1 MASAPPSTAP
11 RPAGFARSWIERNF
25 LALGREMRLSYL
37 PPLMVYVAAGISG
50 LTSIVA
56 TFYIKERLG
65 LSAEFLAG
73 LGFWAGLPWAL
84 KVPLGHLVDLIW
96 SWKGALVFVGAGMI
110 TASIAIMIGLLG
122 YTDSMRGLWS
132 VEAWFVLST
141 LLAPIGYVVQDVVA
155 DAMTVEAVPRFDEEG
170 RAIGMTERKS
180 MNTTVQTLGR
190 VAIIGGSVLVSL
202 ANVYLLRGVGDLR
215 EGEKA
220 LAYLRVY
227 ELSLIIPVVSVL
239 GVVLG
244 AALRWRDARR
254 LRAKGFARNEV
265 RRMLNPHGER
275 PPINWWIIG
284 GGLVFAVVSLGVGIG
299 DVAGGQEIVFA
310 ASMAIV
316 LFLMWRI
323 TNELEPDARHV
334 LVGTAALV
342 FVFRAIPGPG
352 AGSTWWMIDQL
363 GFDQQFLAELSLIGS
378 ALTLVGLFVFRRFMA
393 ERSIA
398 YIVGFLTIASTI
410 IGAPVVGM
418 YYGLHHWTAA
428 HTGGFV
434 DARMIVL
441 IDTAIESPLGQ
452 IAMVPMLAWIANSA
466 PDRLKATFFAVM
478 ASFTNLALAAAQL
491 GTKYLNQAFV
501 VTREVKDASG
511 AITTPADYHQLGTL
525 LVLTTVV
532 GFVLPMLAV
541 VFVKAT
547 RFRSA

>member
-11 RPAGFARSWIERNF
+11 RPAGFARSWIDRNF

-96 SWKGALVFVGAGMI
+96 RWKGALVFVGAGMI

-122 YTDSMRGLWS
+122 YSDSMRGFWS
-132 VEAWFVLST
+132 IEAWFVLST

-478 ASFTNLALAAAQL
+478 ASFTNLALAASQL

-525 LVLTTVV
+525 LVLTTVI

>member
-11 RPAGFARSWIERNF
+11 ETTGLARSWIDRNF

-50 LTSIVA
+50 LTAIVG
-56 TFYIKERLG
+56 TFYVKERLG

-84 KVPLGHLVDLIW
+84 KLPLGHLVDLIW
-96 SWKGALVFVGAGMI
+96 RWKGALVFVGAGMI
-110 TASIAIMIGLLG
+110 TASLAIMIGLLG
-122 YTDSMRGLWS
+122 YTDSMRALWS

-155 DAMTVEAVPRFDEEG
+155 DAMTVEAVPRFDAEG
-170 RAIGMTERKS
+170 RPTRMAERKS

-202 ANVYLLRGVGDLR
+202 ANVYMLRGVGDMP
-215 EGEKA
+215 EAEKA

-227 ELSLIIPVVSVL
+227 QMALVIPVVSVL

-244 AALRWRDARR
+244 SALRWRDGRR
-254 LRAKGFARNEV
+254 LIAKGFAKREA

-284 GGLVFAVVSLGVGIG
+284 GGVAFAVVSLGIGIG
-299 DVAGGQEIVFA
+299 NVDGGQEIVFG

-323 TNELEPDARHV
+323 THELEPEARHV

-378 ALTLVGLFVFRRFMA
+378 VLTLAGLFIFRRFMA

-398 YIVGFLTIASTI
+398 YIVGVLTITATV

-428 HTGGFV
+428 HTGGLV

-478 ASFTNLALAAAQL
+478 ASFTNLALAASQL

-511 AITTPADYHQLGTL
+511 AITMPADYHQLGVL
-525 LVLTTVV
+525 LVLTTAI
-532 GFVLPMLAV
+532 GFVLPMLAI

>member
-1 MASAPPSTAP
+1 MASAPPSTVPERSGAV
-11 RPAGFARSWIERNF
+11 RSWIDRNV

-50 LTSIVA
+50 LTAIVA

-73 LGFWAGLPWAL
+73 LAFWAGLPWAL

-96 SWKGALVFVGAGMI
+96 RWKAVLVFVGAGLI
-110 TASIAIMIGLLG
+110 AASLVIMIGLLDS
-122 YTDSMRGLWS
+122 TESMRALAS

-141 LLAPIGYVVQDVVA
+141 LLAPIGFVVQDVVA
-155 DAMTVEAVPRFDEEG
+155 DAMTVEAVPRVDAEG
-170 RAIGMTERKS
+170 RPTSMAERKS

-190 VAIIGGSVLVSL
+190 VAIIGGSVAVSL
-202 ANVYLLRGVGDLR
+202 ANVYLLHGVGNLPAAD
-215 EGEKA
+215 KA

-227 ELSLIIPVVSVL
+227 ELALVIPVVSVL

-244 AALRWRDARR
+244 FALARRDARR
-254 LRAKGFARNEV
+254 LEAKGFTRQDAL
-265 RRMLNPHGER
+265 RMLNPHTER
-275 PPINWWIIG
+275 PPVNWWIIG
-284 GGLVFAVVSLGVGIG
+284 GGLAFTLVSLGVGIG
-299 DVAGGQEIVFA
+299 DVDGGQEIVFG

-323 TNELEPDARHV
+323 TRELEPDARHV
-334 LVGTAALV
+334 LVGTALLV
-342 FVFRAIPGPG
+342 FVFRATPGPG
-352 AGSTWWMIDQL
+352 AGSTWWMIDVL
-363 GFDQQFLAELSLIGS
+363 GFDQQFLAQLSLIGS
-378 ALTLVGLFVFRRFMA
+378 VLTLAGLFIFRRFMA

-398 YIVGFLTIASTI
+398 YIVGSLTIATTI

-428 HTGGFV
+428 HTGGVV
-434 DARMIVL
+434 DARMIAL
-441 IDTAIESPLGQ
+441 IDTALESPLGQ

-491 GTKYLNQAFV
+491 GTKYLNQWFV
-501 VTREVKDASG
+501 VTREVKNASG
-511 AITTPADYHQLGTL
+511 AITTPADYSQLGTL

-532 GFVLPMLAV
+532 AFVVPMLAV
-541 VFVKAT
+541 LFVKAT